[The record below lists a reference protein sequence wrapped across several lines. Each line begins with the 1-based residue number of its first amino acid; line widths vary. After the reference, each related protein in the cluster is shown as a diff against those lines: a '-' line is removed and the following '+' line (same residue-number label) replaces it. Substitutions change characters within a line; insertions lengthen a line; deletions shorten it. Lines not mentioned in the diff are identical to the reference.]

1 MFPHRVKAPTQ
12 ANLRLQVG
20 ARLEAD
26 PRVRVIIQ
34 WHSVEQYDCQLLEQI
49 DALCARYGERITVRF
64 YNHYSSRGFD
74 GRTLLALPNVH
85 SLSLDGLETLDHF
98 QAIGSLHQLR
108 ELALEV
114 FRADMPGL
122 LALPNL
128 ERLHSLR
135 LSLEQGPAI
144 DLAPIARMLE
154 LHCLHINPKGHGL
167 EILRQCPSISALSL
181 HRLPAK
187 TTLGMVA
194 DMSGLR
200 SLSVAFSSREQMP
213 ELHSPYVREL
223 EIRRVR
229 GLNRLDLD
237 SFPQLDVLKI
247 EDQAQLSRLDLG
259 GAPQLRKM
267 SLINLK
273 TLGELSGLKTSNI
286 TDLRIIRTP
295 ELDVLTLIDNQLPP
309 GMQYLNLLSGKH
321 TVDKQIEARQ
331 LQLGIPQPGGPF

>member
-1 MFPHRVKAPTQ
+1 MLPHRIKAPTQ
-12 ANLRLQVG
+12 ADLRLQVG

-26 PRVRVIIQ
+26 PRARVIVQ

-49 DALCARYGERITVRF
+49 DALCARYGERLTVRF
-64 YNHYSSRGFD
+64 YDHYSSRGFD

-85 SLSLDGLETLDHF
+85 SLSLDGLETLEHF
-98 QAIGSLHQLR
+98 QAIGRLHQLR

-114 FRADMPGL
+114 FRADLPGL

-135 LSLEQGPAI
+135 LCLDQGPAI
-144 DLAPIARMLE
+144 DLAPIACMPELQSLHLSPQSHDLEMLS
-154 LHCLHINPKGHGL
+154 
-167 EILRQCPSISALSL
+167 QCPSISTLSL

-213 ELHSPYVREL
+213 ELHSPSVREL
-223 EIRRVR
+223 EIMRVR

-237 SFPQLDVLKI
+237 GFPQLDVLKI

-259 GAPQLRKM
+259 AAPQLRKM

-273 TLGELSGLKTSNI
+273 TLEEISGLKTSNI
-286 TDLRIIRTP
+286 ADLRIIKAP
-295 ELDVLTLIDNQLPP
+295 QVDVLTLIDSQLPP
-309 GMQYLNLLSGKH
+309 SVQQLKLVSGKH
-321 TVDKQIEARQ
+321 AVDKQLEARQ
-331 LQLGIPQPGGPF
+331 LQLGIPEPHGPF

>member
-1 MFPHRVKAPTQ
+1 MFPHRIKAPTQ
-12 ANLRLQVG
+12 ADLRLQVG

-26 PRVRVIIQ
+26 PRARVIVQ

-49 DALCARYGERITVRF
+49 DALCARYGQRITVRF
-64 YNHYSSRGFD
+64 YNHYSSRSFD

-114 FRADMPGL
+114 FRADLPGL

-135 LSLEQGPAI
+135 LCLDQGPAI
-144 DLAPIARMLE
+144 DLAPLAHMPE
-154 LHCLHINPKGHGL
+154 LHSLHLSPQGHDL
-167 EILRQCPSISALSL
+167 EILPQCPSISTLSL
-181 HRLPAK
+181 HRLPAN

-213 ELHSPYVREL
+213 ELHSTCVREL
-223 EIRRVR
+223 EIMRVR
-229 GLNRLDLD
+229 GLERLDLD
-237 SFPQLDVLKI
+237 GFPQLEVLKI
-247 EDQAQLSRLDLG
+247 EDQAQLRRLDLAG
-259 GAPQLRKM
+259 LERLHQL

-273 TLGELSGLKTSNI
+273 TLRELSGLKTSNI
-286 TDLRIIRTP
+286 TDLRIIKAP
-295 ELDVLTLIDNQLPP
+295 QVDVLTLIDSQLPP
-309 GMQYLNLLSGKH
+309 SVQHLKLLSGKH
-321 TVDKQIEARQ
+321 AVDKQVEARQ
-331 LQLGIPQPGGPF
+331 LQLGIPQPHGPF